1 VGSKNEGVT
10 FDYFMNFN
18 SKFFRRALGIFILV
32 GLLIVIVPATLKL
45 QSNDAI
51 VNAKSIPIHAPI
63 EGVVAESMMI
73 AGQSVLKGQAVLS
86 ILNTRVND
94 SLVRSLKVEY
104 STLENRSQGLEDQ
117 LAQLTVLQEDLT
129 KRRLAHASHDLKRID
144 LQIAEAA
151 AQVLAQS
158 SVVDELRLTREKN
171 ARLLAENFISSIEF
185 ERSNYGLEVGLAD
198 LQAIQAKLALLQS
211 QKQASSEG
219 VYLGEGR
226 NDVPYTQQKLDEI
239 NTRLIELMG
248 LQRETLGRLAAVQ
261 MQLEL
266 ELKSLSRL
274 SEASL
279 LSPVD
284 GVVWRQFYSPGSEVN
299 DGTKVAELIDCT
311 RLFVEVGVN
320 DSVLHQ
326 FRVGTD
332 VQFRLVGS
340 AKWLQGKVTQAIG
353 GGYQNVDLTLAAHL
367 VVNKDQ
373 GRLLIEIAADALEQ
387 VHENLCF
394 IGRRV
399 EVSLDRPWNFNVLWS
414 RFSNLFS

>member
-1 VGSKNEGVT
+1 
-10 FDYFMNFN
+10 MNFN
-18 SKFFRRALGIFILV
+18 SKLFRRTLGIFILV

-51 VNAKSIPIHAPI
+51 VNAKVIPIHAPI
-63 EGVVAESMMI
+63 EGVIADSMMI

-86 ILNTRVND
+86 IRNPRVSE
-94 SLVRSLKVEY
+94 SLVRTLKVEY
-104 STLENRSQGLEDQ
+104 RTLDDRSQGLEEQ
-117 LAQLTVLQEDLT
+117 LAQLTMLQEDLI
-129 KRRLAHASHDLKRID
+129 KRRQAHASHDLKRID

-158 SVVDELRLTREKN
+158 SVVDELRLTRKKN
-171 ARLLAENFISSIEF
+171 ESLLAENFISSIEF

-198 LQAIQAKLALLQS
+198 LQAMQARLELLHS
-211 QKQASSEG
+211 ERQASSEG

-239 NTRLIELMG
+239 NTRLIELSG
-248 LQRETLGRLAAVQ
+248 LQRETLGRLGAVQ
-261 MQLEL
+261 TQLEF
-266 ELKSLSRL
+266 ELKSLLRL

-284 GVVWRQFYSPGSEVN
+284 GVVWRQIYSPGSEVII
-299 DGTKVAELIDCT
+299 GTKVAELIDCN
-311 RLFVEVGVN
+311 RLFVEVGVK
-320 DSVLHQ
+320 DRVLHQ

-340 AKWLQGKVTQAIG
+340 AKWLQGKVTQAVG
-353 GGYQNVDLTLAAHL
+353 GGYQNVDQTLAAHL
-367 VVNKDQ
+367 AVNKDQ
-373 GRLLIEIAADALEQ
+373 GRLLIEIAANALEQ
-387 VHENLCF
+387 VQENLCY